1 MIRACR
7 CCCPGAE
14 GRQLA
19 ASIAQRWLLTMF
31 ESWSSAGTKFFHKS
45 AFICT
50 NGHYVQC
57 C

>member
-1 MIRACR
+1 MHHGNMR
-7 CCCPGAE
+7 CCAGAE

-45 AFICT
+45 ALLLDVVCC
-50 NGHYVQC
+50 VQC
-57 C
+57 